1 MRCLFIFLFSIA
13 LVFTSEQTNA
23 SAADELRVNVPLQKL
38 SQPKRTCYTQAEAE
52 AEQGL
57 RIHSELM
64 VIGLNCQ
71 HMTPR
76 GWTNF
81 YAQYRDITN
90 RHSDLLAGY
99 ERTLINY
106 YQQAGRRNPE
116 RSLHDLRTDLANKVS
131 KDAARMRPDVFCAN
145 FAPRLPKV
153 AKMSRGAFR
162 NWAAT
167 SPNSSSTP
175 MCR

>member
-1 MRCLFIFLFSIA
+1 MRCFGLFLLTLSFVVLGGSY
-13 LVFTSEQTNA
+13 TSVQAN
-23 SAADELRVNVPLQKL
+23 ELRINVPLQRL
-38 SQPKRTCYTQAEAE
+38 EQPKRTCYTQAEAE
-52 AEQGL
+52 AEQGI

-76 GWTNF
+76 GWKNI

-90 RHSDLLAGY
+90 RNATLIAGY

-106 YQQAGRRNPE
+106 YQQAGARNPE
-116 RSLHDLRTDLANKVS
+116 RSLHDLRTEMANKVS

-145 FAPRLPKV
+145 FAERIPKV
-153 AKMSRGAFR
+153 ANMTSADFR
-162 NWAAT
+162 HWAA
-167 SPNSSSTP
+167 SAHNASIP
-175 MCR
+175 MCH